1 MGKLKVYYGWS
12 RIGNVRK
19 KRALSVMFENDAQGC
34 RSDRGQRCL
43 RTIQD
48 TVIER
53 YQTDEEMADE
63 KRQNRIFTEY
73 SLFLDE
79 KPING
84 SLERCLLINSEAD
97 KNNVSKAMSEK
108 ISEALRKAFLY
119 ANPGYKEPSSQLEL
133 KFEKSMKTKLYYL
146 FLAVMWWL
154 LG

>member
-1 MGKLKVYYGWS
+1 MKKLKVYYGWS

-19 KRALSVMFENDAQGC
+19 KRALSVMFENEIQGC

-53 YQTDEEMADE
+53 YQTDEEMADG

-84 SLERCLLINSEAD
+84 SLEKCLLINSDAD
-97 KNNVSKAMSEK
+97 KNNVSKAVREK
-108 ISEALRKAFLY
+108 IAEALRKAFMLV
-119 ANPGYKEPSSQLEL
+119 NPGYKEPSRQLEL
-133 KFEKSMKTKLYYL
+133 KFE
-146 FLAVMWWL
+146 
-154 LG
+154 

>member
-19 KRALSVMFENDAQGC
+19 KRALSVMFENEIQGC

-53 YQTDEEMADE
+53 YQTDEEAKE
-63 KRQNRIFTEY
+63 GKQQNRIFTEY

-79 KPING
+79 KPMNG
-84 SLERCLLINSEAD
+84 SLERCLLVNSEAD
-97 KNNVSKAMSEK
+97 RNNVSKAMRER
-108 ISEALRKAFLY
+108 ISEALRKSFMF
-119 ANPGYKEPSSQLEL
+119 ANPGYKELSSQLEL
-133 KFEKSMKTKLYYL
+133 KFE
-146 FLAVMWWL
+146 
-154 LG
+154 

>member
-53 YQTDEEMADE
+53 YQTDKEMADG

-84 SLERCLLINSEAD
+84 SLERCLLVNSDAD
-97 KNNVSKAMSEK
+97 KNNISKAIRDK
-108 ISEALRKAFLY
+108 ISDALREAFML
-119 ANPGYKEPSSQLEL
+119 ANPGYKEPGSQLEL
-133 KFEKSMKTKLYYL
+133 KFE
-146 FLAVMWWL
+146 
-154 LG
+154 